1 MKESKAFS
9 QNLIQ
14 DCIKSF
20 KEENGVDISAET
32 AIEYL
37 NSFARLYLTFA
48 RIEGKGAVP
57 GCEAPGGASPDVSCR
72 SLGGGRL
79 DIPS

>member
-1 MKESKAFS
+1 MNESKAFS
-9 QNLIQ
+9 NNLIQ

-20 KEENGVDISAET
+20 KEENGVDISVET

-48 RIEGKGAVP
+48 RIEGESAVP
-57 GCEAPGGASPDVSCR
+57 GCEAPGGASPDLISPHSCK
-72 SLGGGRL
+72 
-79 DIPS
+79 

>member
-14 DCIKSF
+14 HCIKSF

-48 RIEGKGAVP
+48 RIEGAGP
-57 GCEAPGGASPDVSCR
+57 GCEAPGGASLDLISPHSCK
-72 SLGGGRL
+72 
-79 DIPS
+79 

>member
-1 MKESKAFS
+1 MNESKAFS

-20 KEENGVDISAET
+20 KEENGVDISAEQ

-37 NSFARLYLTFA
+37 NSFARLYLAFA
-48 RIEGKGAVP
+48 RIEGESAVP
-57 GCEAPGGASPDVSCR
+57 VCAAPGGASPDVSCC
-72 SLGGGRL
+72 SLGVGRL

>member
-20 KEENGVDISAET
+20 KEENGVDISVET

-48 RIEGKGAVP
+48 RIEGAVP
-57 GCEAPGGASPDVSCR
+57 DALASGGDSPDLISPHSCK
-72 SLGGGRL
+72 
-79 DIPS
+79 

>member
-9 QNLIQ
+9 NNLIQ

-32 AIEYL
+32 AQEYL
-37 NSFARLYLTFA
+37 SSFARLYLAFA
-48 RIEGKGAVP
+48 RIEGKSADP
-57 GCEAPGGASPDVSCR
+57 DALASGGASPDLISPHSCK
-72 SLGGGRL
+72 
-79 DIPS
+79 

>member
-1 MKESKAFS
+1 MNESKTFS
-9 QNLIQ
+9 KKLID

-37 NSFARLYLTFA
+37 SSFARLYLTFV
-48 RIEGKGAVP
+48 RIENESADPV
-57 GCEAPGGASPDVSCR
+57 CEAPGGASPDLISPHSCK
-72 SLGGGRL
+72 
-79 DIPS
+79 

>member
-1 MKESKAFS
+1 MNESKAFS
-9 QNLIQ
+9 NNLIQ

-48 RIEGKGAVP
+48 RIEGAVP

-72 SLGGGRL
+72 SLGEGRL

>member
-9 QNLIQ
+9 NNLIQ

-48 RIEGKGAVP
+48 RIESAAPV
-57 GCEAPGGASPDVSCR
+57 CEAPGGASPDLISPHSCK
-72 SLGGGRL
+72 
-79 DIPS
+79 

>member
-48 RIEGKGAVP
+48 RIEDADSV
-57 GCEAPGGASPDVSCR
+57 CEAPGGASPDLISPHSCK
-72 SLGGGRL
+72 
-79 DIPS
+79 

>member
-14 DCIKSF
+14 DYIKSF

-37 NSFARLYLTFA
+37 NSFARLYLTMA
-48 RIEGKGAVP
+48 RIEGADP
-57 GCEAPGGASPDVSCR
+57 GCEAPGGASSDLISPHSCK
-72 SLGGGRL
+72 
-79 DIPS
+79 